1 MVALGNFQQPGQDF
15 FETFASTLR
24 SSTIRIV
31 LALAAIQ
38 DMELCSID
46 ISYAFTN
53 SDIDVEIYMHQ
64 PQGFRQG
71 SKDMVCKLNKSLYGL
86 KQSPQ
91 LWGEM
96 LAKALSSLG
105 FVKTHSDASLFVY
118 DQDSIKV
125 FVPMFVNDITL
136 TSKSKE
142 KLDELVVELG
152 EHLKLRD
159 PW

>member
-71 SKDMVCKLNKSLYGL
+71 GKVVCKLNKSLYGL

-105 FVKTHSDASLFVY
+105 FVKTYSDASLFVY

-125 FVPMFVNDITL
+125 FVPMFVDDITL